1 MLILT
6 HGRGDPNSP
15 WVAREFQ
22 EIKEWLEIER
32 QSTVLSYLTL
42 FTPRYLNRTHI
53 GLFAQV
59 WSQLTG
65 INV

>member
-32 QSTVLSYLTL
+32 QSTMLSYLTL
-42 FTPRYLNRTHI
+42 FTRRYLNRTHI